1 MLSFGKLPKGNPMRM
16 ILAAALV
23 LMPQLALAVGSDES
37 EPPKPTETSTECP
50 KGEIWD
56 EKTATC
62 IKAESSLLNDDQRFG
77 AVRELAYAGRPDEA
91 MTILGM
97 MTEGET
103 PRVLTYQGFL
113 LRQTGRVEEGI
124 VAYERAIAL
133 DSTNILARSYYG
145 QLLVQMNEMELATLQ
160 LAAIRMHGG
169 GGTWAETALSDAI
182 STGVTTTY

>member
-1 MLSFGKLPKGNPMRM
+1 MRM
-16 ILAAALV
+16 ILAAAVALA
-23 LMPQLALAVGSDES
+23 PQLAFAAGSDDS
-37 EPPKPTETSTECP
+37 EPPKPTETSTECA
-50 KGEIWD
+50 KGEVWD

-62 IKAESSLLNDDQRFG
+62 IKAESNLLDDDQRFG

-91 MTILGM
+91 MAILAT

-124 VAYERAIAL
+124 SAYERAIAL
-133 DSTNILARSYYG
+133 DAGNILARSYYG
-145 QLLVQMNEMELATLQ
+145 QLLVQMNEIELATLQ

-169 GGTWAETALSDAI
+169 GGTWAERALSDAI
-182 STGVTTTY
+182 TTGVTTTY